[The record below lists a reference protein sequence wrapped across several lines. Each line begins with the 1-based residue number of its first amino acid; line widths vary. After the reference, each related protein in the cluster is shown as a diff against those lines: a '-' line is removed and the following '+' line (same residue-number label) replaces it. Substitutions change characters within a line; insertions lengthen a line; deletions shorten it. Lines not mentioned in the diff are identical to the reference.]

1 MLDEL
6 RQAAARQRSAHVL
19 RSLIF
24 GCKRLLSE
32 RGETNSM
39 AIARQLIERL
49 DAMDDEQLGAFFDYL
64 ALDFSP
70 DPKAVLQSRAGLRR
84 ASPMRPT

>member
-6 RQAAARQRSAHVL
+6 RQAAARQRSAHGL

-32 RGETNSM
+32 RGETNGL
-39 AIARQLIERL
+39 AIAR
-49 DAMDDEQLGAFFDYL
+49 
-64 ALDFSP
+64 S
-70 DPKAVLQSRAGLRR
+70 
-84 ASPMRPT
+84 